1 VIYVIFGFIWLGPSG
16 SSAMLDFPEDIHLK
30 KYGAWIKPVYIT
42 DNPGK
47 RRSKRRTF
55 DIDPMNKK
63 LSVYLPN
70 QDDEKAKRI
79 AEAFL
84 GCLFILHGYLPLAE
98 NIFVYSVSDEYL
110 IEGKYIPETAF
121 GENDYYLLNIGTHSA
136 IRYYDYKEAGR
147 LVDATVDD
155 DLFMAVTFYEA
166 GARLLFVSPID
177 MNDYGRDRNWKPE
190 TAEERTT
197 MESAFLNFYK
207 SIEAIFGD
215 PNKDRKVFAEKLK
228 AQGVDPEELVE
239 FREKERI
246 IDKIYKM
253 SRIRDKKVA
262 HGKSM
267 PHTKRSISYYEFMD
281 FQYLANY
288 LICTVLNKRLEKNMN
303 DENDMDD

>member
-1 VIYVIFGFIWLGPSG
+1 MIYVIFGFIWLGPSG

-136 IRYYDYKEAGR
+136 IWYNDYKEAGR

-177 MNDYGRDRNWKPE
+177 MNDHGWDRNWKPE